1 MTTIIKRTDVTKAIN
16 ADRGSF
22 ERAVSE
28 LCNLSTRIKEIK
40 KYLSQRGYT
49 IAYLK
54 QKNEEKHL
62 VCKSLMSQL
71 PMMEFETEK
80 GVKYMS
86 IYRYDKKTET
96 NVPKKWTIALVLQC
110 IDKQFMADMGT
121 KNIADAIKAYQEE
134 KAMEEAK
141 KAAAKAAA
149 IEAAEKAAAIEE
161 AKREE
166 VRKEGR
172 GSKAAAKKTTNKAA
186 AIKAAAKKNNKKAA

>member
-28 LCNLSTRIKEIK
+28 LCNLSTRVKEIK
-40 KYLSQRGYT
+40 KYLSQRGYS

-71 PMMEFETEK
+71 PMEEFETEK

-86 IYRYDKKTET
+86 IYRYDKKAEM

-110 IDKQFMADMGT
+110 IDKQFMSDMGA
-121 KNIADAIKAYQEE
+121 KNIADAIKTYQEE

-141 KAAAKAAA
+141 RAAEKAAA
-149 IEAAEKAAAIEE
+149 IEAAEKAAAMEE

-166 VRKEGR
+166 VRTEG
-172 GSKAAAKKTTNKAA
+172 KAKRTNAA

>member
-28 LCNLSTRIKEIK
+28 LCNLSTRVKEIK
-40 KYLSQRGYT
+40 KYLSQRGYS

-71 PMMEFETEK
+71 PMEEFETEK

-86 IYRYDKKTET
+86 IYRYDKKAEK

-110 IDKQFMADMGT
+110 IDKQFMSDMGA
-121 KNIADAIKAYQEE
+121 KNIADAIKTYQEE

-141 KAAAKAAA
+141 KAAEKAAA
-149 IEAAEKAAAIEE
+149 IEAAEKAAAMEE
-161 AKREE
+161 AKRKAL
-166 VRKEGR
+166 RNEG
-172 GSKAAAKKTTNKAA
+172 KAKRTNAA

>member
-1 MTTIIKRTDVTKAIN
+1 MTTIIKRTDVTKAIK
-16 ADRGSF
+16 ADQGSF

-40 KYLSQRGYT
+40 KYLSQRGYS

-62 VCKSLMSQL
+62 VCKSLMQQL
-71 PMMEFETEK
+71 PMEEFETEK

-86 IYRYDKKTET
+86 IYRYDKKTEK
-96 NVPKKWTIALVLQC
+96 NVPKKWSIALVLQC
-110 IDKQFMADMGT
+110 IDKQLMEDMGV
-121 KNIADAIKAYQEE
+121 KNIADAIKAYQEQ

-141 KAAAKAAA
+141 KAASKAAA
-149 IEAAEKAAAIEE
+149 IEAAEKAAAMEE
-161 AKREE
+161 AKRKAL
-166 VRKEGR
+166 RNEG
-172 GSKAAAKKTTNKAA
+172 KASKAA